1 MEHEWWLTSWFSHEN
16 KASIDELSQ
25 SLGVLVKELDW
36 VLDWMYILDFV
47 RAIQITML
55 CNDIETW
62 IRSMDSLFESLNR
75 SIETSQE
82 ISDDT
87 KIRFQSQSRQFLQ
100 IIKLLIR
107 KRQKALSILAGLDSK
122 NTID

>member
-1 MEHEWWLTSWFSHEN
+1 
-16 KASIDELSQ
+16 
-25 SLGVLVKELDW
+25 
-36 VLDWMYILDFV
+36 
-47 RAIQITML
+47 
-55 CNDIETW
+55 
-62 IRSMDSLFESLNR
+62 MDSLFESLNR